1 MLSAVALAQSVSIVA
16 VVNEEVITS
25 YDVEQAEEG
34 DYTRYE
40 LSTASLGISQ
50 PSKKTGR
57 DLLDD
62 LIRNNLLDQ
71 EIRRLGI
78 EVEPRDIDQ
87 ELKLRLEQLNMKE
100 SEFTKELAKQ
110 HLTMEQ
116 YRRGVEDQLKLIRFI
131 SRRIRPRIMI
141 DEKSIAEYHAKN
153 ANDFVKPDRVHLQR
167 IEFVSP
173 EGRKR
178 ADSILKDLRK
188 NPNGTAAGKYPGVQ
202 IQDIGFI
209 NGNDMNPAFRYEV
222 GNLEVGGVTGI
233 FRSSSQ
239 WIAFQLLERQKG
251 EPYTLEEITKDVR
264 GELLEKRVEQELR
277 QYVDQLKDQA
287 HIEIKKWQ

>member
-1 MLSAVALAQSVSIVA
+1 MPLMFFSAVALAQSIRIVA

-57 DLLDD
+57 ELIDD
-62 LIRNNLLDQ
+62 LVRNRLLDQ

-78 EVEPRDIDQ
+78 EIDPQEINQ
-87 ELKLRLEQLNMKE
+87 ELKLRLEQLNMTE
-100 SEFTKELAKQ
+100 SEFSKELGKQ

-131 SRRIRPRIMI
+131 ARRIRPRIMI
-141 DEKSIAEYHAKN
+141 DDKSVAEYYSKN
-153 ANDFVKPDRVHLQR
+153 PKEFTKPDRVHLRR
-167 IEFVSP
+167 IEFVTP
-173 EGRKR
+173 EARRK
-178 ADSILKDLRK
+178 ADAILKEVRK
-188 NPNGTAAGKYPGVQ
+188 NPNDASEKFSGIK

-209 NGNDMNPAFRYEV
+209 SGNDLNPAFRYEV
-222 GNLEVGGVTGI
+222 SGLEVGAVTGV
-233 FRSSSQ
+233 FKSSSQ
-239 WIAFQLLERQKG
+239 WIAFQLMERQKG
-251 EPYTLEEITKDVR
+251 ELYTLDEITKDVR
-264 GELLEKRVEQELR
+264 GDLLEKRVEQELGE
-277 QYVDQLKDQA
+277 YINQLKDQA
-287 HIEIKKWQ
+287 HIEIK

>member
-1 MLSAVALAQSVSIVA
+1 MPLLLLSAVALAQSVSIVA

-25 YDVEQAEEG
+25 YDLALAEEG

-62 LIRNNLLDQ
+62 LIRNKLLDQ

-78 EVEPRDIDQ
+78 EVEPYDIDQ

-100 SEFTKELAKQ
+100 SEFAKELAKQ

-141 DEKSIAEYHAKN
+141 DDKSIAEYYKKN
-153 ANDFVKPDRVHLQR
+153 ANDFVKPDRLHLQR

-173 EGRKR
+173 EARKKTD
-178 ADSILKDLRK
+178 AILKDLRK
-188 NPNGTAAGKYPGVQ
+188 NPKGTEGKFPGVQ

-209 NGNDMNPAFRYEV
+209 SGNDLNPAFRFEV

-239 WIAFQLLERQKG
+239 WIAFQLLEKQKG
-251 EPYTLEEITKDVR
+251 EPYTLDEITKDVR

-277 QYVDQLKDQA
+277 QYIDQLKDQA
-287 HIEIKKWQ
+287 HIEIK